1 MIELSWKGLA
11 WNKIIPSSLSTISA
25 VIASPVDFMSVYSG
39 FWSVSSL
46 YLVPLHKSQGAG
58 YPLAVCS

>member
-11 WNKIIPSSLSTISA
+11 LNKIIPSFPSTVSA
-25 VIASPVDFMSVYSG
+25 VITSPVDFMSVHSG

-46 YLVPLHKSQGAG
+46 NSVPTHQSQGAG
-58 YPLAVCS
+58 YPIAVHS